1 VPRYQCDPTR
11 KAVLD
16 AIMAETARAKEAQ
29 RDGQWITYLIR
40 DPRYPDKR
48 GNPGTPI
55 YVGQTNDFPGRVLSR
70 FMKCEK
76 EAAGKGTDC
85 FERRVADLLHLH
97 VVATYQVLEYQPT
110 HLTSLISE
118 TNWARKCWNA
128 GYDLANRAELQN
140 AGGPPIGRAD
150 APRSWLLKFS
160 LAEAIADDI
169 RVSTCDHDWSAC
181 QAVALG
187 RMHILRH
194 CRKAPGP
201 RFGRMKSGEKCQD
214 RCCLNLQPFRQGQR
228 VIQFYPKIA
237 DGALQLGMAQEK
249 LAGSEVP
256 GFAIEQRDL
265 RSPQAVTAV
274 GGRF

>member
-1 VPRYQCDPTR
+1 MPRYQCDPTR

-85 FERRVADLLHLH
+85 IERRVADLLHLH

-169 RVSTCDHDWSAC
+169 RVSISCGAC
-181 QAVALG
+181 NEVLAIPLANIPQL
-187 RMHILRH
+187 
-194 CRKAPGP
+194 
-201 RFGRMKSGEKCQD
+201 EK
-214 RCCLNLQPFRQGQR
+214 PATTIGQLAKLWRSEECTFCATVGKRR
-228 VIQFYPKIA
+228 VRVSV
-237 DGALQLGMAQEK
+237 E
-249 LAGSEVP
+249 
-256 GFAIEQRDL
+256 
-265 RSPQAVTAV
+265 
-274 GGRF
+274 